1 MVSIRGFRSVLA
13 QDIEHLTPA
22 SFALVMATG
31 VVSIAAYKLDMTRL
45 SLALFGINV
54 VAYAV
59 LWALNVARVVWYPRR
74 ALADLL
80 DHTRGCGYY
89 TVVAA
94 TCVLGSQLILMFG
107 QYRLAAVLWL
117 LGLLLW
123 IGLTYTIFTALTIK
137 EDKPSLAEGINGAWL
152 LAVVSTQS
160 VALLSAHL
168 ASYFGPYRLAT
179 NIFALSMWLWGGMLY
194 IWMISLIFY
203 RYTFFKFAP
212 GDLTPPYWINMGAMA
227 ISSLVGAVLIANTYH
242 APFLNSILP
251 FLKGFTIFYWATGTW
266 WLPMLAI
273 LAVWRHGYKRFPL
286 AYDPLYWGAVF
297 PLGMY
302 TACTLEMARAM
313 DLNFL
318 EAIPRYFVFVA
329 LAAWTA
335 AFVGLV
341 RRLGQKI
348 AIGLAAGTAG

>member
-94 TCVLGSQLILMFG
+94 TCVLGSQFAILTL
-107 QYRLAAVLWL
+107 RVSIAAALWIAGLVLWL
-117 LGLLLW
+117 LL
-123 IGLTYTIFTALTIK
+123 IYAFFTAVTMR
-137 EDKPSLAEGINGAWL
+137 ESKPALENGINGAWL
-152 LAVVSTQS
+152 LVVVSTES
-160 VALLSAHL
+160 IGVLGTLVAPALGATELVLLIS
-168 ASYFGPYRLAT
+168 
-179 NIFALSMWLWGGMLY
+179 FAVYLVGAMLY
-194 IWMISLIFY
+194 IPFITLILYRWM
-203 RYTFFKFAP
+203 FFSFRV
-212 GDLTPPYWINMGAMA
+212 DVMTPSYWINMGALA
-227 ISSLVGAVLIANTYH
+227 IATLAGSRLLLAADQWSFLQEL
-242 APFLNSILP
+242 APFVRGLT
-251 FLKGFTIFYWATGTW
+251 FLFWAVATWWIPLLVIVGIWRHIVKRVPLTYDPQYWA
-266 WLPMLAI
+266 L
-273 LAVWRHGYKRFPL
+273 
-286 AYDPLYWGAVF
+286 VF

-302 TACTLEMARAM
+302 AVATFMWIKATGLTV
-313 DLNFL
+313 LSV
-318 EAIPRYFVFVA
+318 IPQVFVPIA
-329 LAAWTA
+329 LLAWLATFA
-335 AFVGLV
+335 GLV
-341 RRLGQKI
+341 AHLLRSLLRLG
-348 AIGLAAGTAG
+348 AT